1 MAQTTDL
8 NEKDKITDFKDT
20 FKVTEENATRI
31 NVAELEAVAPDDTVN
46 NIQGPD
52 Q

>member
-8 NEKDKITDFKDT
+8 SKKVENAKIKD
-20 FKVTEENATRI
+20 TEENSTRI

-46 NIQGPD
+46 KN
-52 Q
+52 